1 MKIKINE
8 HQAKLLKIIKENED
22 FLTQFEKLCKVNSKE
37 MEKIYLNLSN
47 ITVAELVNN
56 EVSLDDI
63 ESHVRNVESKL
74 MDANRR
80 AYKAIESLPENDLDL
95 RIDNA
100 FDEVNGKVAVIQ
112 LLIYG
117 LKDLIKFSEEH
128 SFNKEFENIQTINVS
143 AN

>member
-22 FLTQFEKLCKVNSKE
+22 FLTQFENFCKVNSKE

-47 ITVAELVNN
+47 MTVAEIINN

-117 LKDLIKFSEEH
+117 LKDLIKLSEEN
-128 SFNKEFENIQTINVS
+128 SFNKEFESIQTINVS